1 MVQEL
6 NKIKIHDEKSFD
18 KMREAGKLAADCL
31 DYITDF
37 IEPGVSTEKIND
49 LCHNFQVKKGAT
61 PAPLNYKGF
70 PKSVCTSVNHVVCH
84 GIPGKK
90 ILKNGDIINID
101 VTPILNGWH
110 GDTSRMFHVGKVSLK
125 AQKQQVNLKIAINQH
140 LLPVLPL
147 K

>member
-6 NKIKIHDEKSFD
+6 NKIKIHDEKSFG

-49 LCHNFQVKKGAT
+49 LCHNFQVKRGAT

-110 GDTSRMFHVGKVSLK
+110 GDTSRMFHVGKVMRL
-125 AQKQQVNLKIAINQH
+125 
-140 LLPVLPL
+140 
-147 K
+147 

>member
-6 NKIKIHDEKSFD
+6 NKIKIHDEKSFG

-49 LCHNFQVKKGAT
+49 LCHNFQVKRGAT

-90 ILKNGDIINID
+90 
-101 VTPILNGWH
+101 
-110 GDTSRMFHVGKVSLK
+110 F
-125 AQKQQVNLKIAINQH
+125 
-140 LLPVLPL
+140 
-147 K
+147 